1 MDTRK
6 KLRKLRN
13 RRRAEKRGKVKVACV
28 LLGLWLAFSV
38 FLVYA
43 AERQAEAYRAEP
55 SVVMGT
61 LQDARR
67 VWTGK
72 HMELKVWIGGVEC
85 ETDDGWLGWTY
96 GLSDTL
102 EGLEQRLEAQIGSL
116 ARAEYARLTENSLVL
131 VRLNVDGVEYI
142 DPAPAPAP
150 TTSASRRLSAI
161 SSPSPRRFPSWRL
174 SAACSICAPCAA
186 GGRDSPL
193 RGIAEA
199 HIAKAPKL
207 QQFRGFSL
215 ACLKGFEPP
224 DL

>member
-1 MDTRK
+1 MDTQK

-13 RRRAEKRGKVKVACV
+13 RRRAEKRGKVKAACV

-55 SVVMGT
+55 SVVMNT

-116 ARAEYARLTENSLVL
+116 ARAEYARLGRNSRVL
-131 VRLNVDGVEYI
+131 MRLNVDGVEYI
-142 DPAPAPAP
+142 DPAR
-150 TTSASRRLSAI
+150 SRADDI
-161 SSPSPRRFPSWRL
+161 SEQETFRNLFAV
-174 SAACSICAPCAA
+174 SAALSIAA
-186 GGRDSPL
+186 LVCCLLYLRSLRRGR
-193 RGIAEA
+193 E
-199 HIAKAPKL
+199 
-207 QQFRGFSL
+207 GFPASW
-215 ACLKGFEPP
+215 
-224 DL
+224 DR

>member
-13 RRRAEKRGKVKVACV
+13 RRRAEKRGKVKAACV

-43 AERQAEAYRAEP
+43 AERQAAAYRAEP

-67 VWTGK
+67 VWTRN
-72 HMELKVWIGGVEC
+72 HMELEVWIDGVGC

-102 EGLEQRLEAQIGSL
+102 EGLEQRLGAQIGSL

-142 DPAPAPAP
+142 DPAR
-150 TTSASRRLSAI
+150 SRADHI
-161 SSPSPRRFPSWRL
+161 SEQETFRNLFAV
-174 SAACSICAPCAA
+174 SAALSIVALVCCLLYLRSLRR
-186 GGRDSPL
+186 GR
-193 RGIAEA
+193 E
-199 HIAKAPKL
+199 
-207 QQFRGFSL
+207 GFPASW
-215 ACLKGFEPP
+215 
-224 DL
+224 DR

>member
-1 MDTRK
+1 MDTQK

-13 RRRAEKRGKVKVACV
+13 RRRAEKRGKVKAACV

-55 SVVMGT
+55 SVVMNT

-116 ARAEYARLTENSLVL
+116 ARAEYARLGRNSPRPYAPQRRRRGIHRPGPLPRRPHQRAGDFPQSL
-131 VRLNVDGVEYI
+131 RRLRGAFHRGACLLPALSAL
-142 DPAPAPAP
+142 PAP
-150 TTSASRRLSAI
+150 R
-161 SSPSPRRFPSWRL
+161 
-174 SAACSICAPCAA
+174 A
-186 GGRDSPL
+186 GGIPRFV
-193 RGIAEA
+193 G
-199 HIAKAPKL
+199 
-207 QQFRGFSL
+207 SL
-215 ACLKGFEPP
+215 KRI
-224 DL
+224 

>member
-28 LLGLWLAFSV
+28 LLGLWLAISA
-38 FLVYA
+38 FLVYVAEQQA
-43 AERQAEAYRAEP
+43 AAYRAEP

-67 VWTGK
+67 VWSRN
-72 HMELKVWIGGVEC
+72 HMELEVWIGGVGC

-102 EGLEQRLEAQIGSL
+102 EGLEQRLEAQVGSL
-116 ARAEYARLTENSLVL
+116 ARAEYARLGKSSVL

-142 DPAPAPAP
+142 DAARSRADHISEQE
-150 TTSASRRLSAI
+150 TFRNLFIASAA
-161 SSPSPRRFPSWRL
+161 L
-174 SAACSICAPCAA
+174 SAAALIGCLCFRRRGQHAA
-186 GGRDSPL
+186 SWDR
-193 RGIAEA
+193 
-199 HIAKAPKL
+199 
-207 QQFRGFSL
+207 
-215 ACLKGFEPP
+215 
-224 DL
+224 

>member
-13 RRRAEKRGKVKVACV
+13 RRRAEKRGKVKAACA

-43 AERQAEAYRAEP
+43 AEQQAAAYRAEP

-116 ARAEYARLTENSLVL
+116 ARAEYARLGRNSRVL

-142 DPAPAPAP
+142 DPAR
-150 TTSASRRLSAI
+150 SRADHIREQETFRNLFAV
-161 SSPSPRRFPSWRL
+161 
-174 SAACSICAPCAA
+174 SAALSIVALVCCLLYLRSLRR
-186 GGRDSPL
+186 GR
-193 RGIAEA
+193 E
-199 HIAKAPKL
+199 
-207 QQFRGFSL
+207 GFPASW
-215 ACLKGFEPP
+215 
-224 DL
+224 DR